1 MCIFI
6 SLCRYTSLYISLSA
20 YMVYIDRYID
30 IYKCKYIHI
39 HIQVRQQLEYTLKSK
54 TAKKSEKRDPLV
66 TVGITN
72 RD

>member
-1 MCIFI
+1 
-6 SLCRYTSLYISLSA
+6 
-20 YMVYIDRYID
+20 MVYIDRYID